1 MPDQAFR
8 NLFAETENVRWE
20 TVSQVQKRA
29 RRRATARAA
38 TVAGIVAV
46 GLVGGGVAVAG
57 GNRGDHPVTP
67 PPSSPA
73 PSSPRPSAAPPS
85 APPSSPPA
93 SPPRSTGTSAPS
105 ITGITPAMMLRPQDA
120 GSGYVVASGT
130 DGDWSFE
137 FNASVFGCPRGSK
150 PSPESDRS
158 RALRKG
164 QPQDETYVL
173 QHTGRYS
180 PGEAA
185 GYLDQIR
192 SRVSSC
198 DAGAGRSV
206 RIAAQGFAGDQSL
219 LVVFDHGGGFLTR
232 TILVREGDVLTEIF
246 TKPTR
251 GDQASRELGRKAAA
265 RL

>member
-8 NLFAETENVRWE
+8 NLFAETENIGWE

-38 TVAGIVAV
+38 ALAGIVAV

-57 GNRGDHPVTP
+57 GNRGDQSVTP

-73 PSSPRPSAAPPS
+73 PSSKPPS
-85 APPSSPPA
+85 SKPSSKPPSSP
-93 SPPRSTGTSAPS
+93 PPRSTGTPPPS

-120 GSGYVVASGT
+120 GSGYAVASGT

-137 FNASVFGCPRGSK
+137 FNASVFGCPRGAK
-150 PSPESDRS
+150 PSPESERS

-164 QPQDETYVL
+164 KPQDETYVL
-173 QHTGRYS
+173 QHTGRYQ
-180 PGEAA
+180 PGDAA
-185 GYLDQIR
+185 GYLDEIR

-206 RIAAQGFAGDQSL
+206 RIAAQGFAGDESL
-219 LVVFDHGGGFLTR
+219 LVVFDHGGGFRTR
-232 TILVREGDVLTEIF
+232 TILVREGDILTEIF

-251 GDQASRELGRKAAA
+251 GDQASRDLGRKAAA
-265 RL
+265 RF